1 MLLKIKLDL
10 PPEMAKCTTRSVKMN
25 NNAVHNSRKTMSI
38 SPLDY
43 VALGTSTHHV
53 AWSQNLGDCWWQ
65 RLLLYIAH
73 TLLIFKNNLDQL
85 FIKTCVHFD
94 LLVLLSSLTYHSIQN
109 LCKINCTY
117 SYVAWSM
124 SLSVM
129 EASAFNQKDAV
140 DGMGVSLHVTCDV
153 LTTGGTMIL
162 WESFIIFFAEWI
174 NYLCRFRN
182 YVAFGTV
189 SLFETLSH
197 RNFWY

>member
-1 MLLKIKLDL
+1 MQCITAEENHVHITPGLCRFRNQYTPCCLI
-10 PPEMAKCTTRSVKMN
+10 PE
-25 NNAVHNSRKTMSI
+25 
-38 SPLDY
+38 
-43 VALGTSTHHV
+43 LGGIV
-53 AWSQNLGDCWWQ
+53 GGRGYFFN
-65 RLLLYIAH
+65 IAH